1 MNLLDFGK
9 LITAMVTPFKDDLS
23 VDYEAAARLADHLV
37 NNGSDGL
44 VITGTTGESCTL
56 TMEESVELYKVV
68 KSTVSGRASV
78 IAGSGSNST
87 KEALYLT
94 KGAEGAGV
102 DASLQVAPYYNK
114 PSQAGFFAHF
124 KTIAENTG
132 LPLILYNIPG
142 RTGKNV
148 DAETIIKLSEVE
160 NIVGVKE
167 ASGDL
172 EQVSKIVSDTSD
184 DFLLYSGEDFLTLPI
199 LCLGG
204 DGVISVAS
212 HIAGNDMKEMIEAY
226 AAGDNVKALRIHQK
240 LAPLFKVLFINSNPI
255 PVKAALNMVGMNVG
269 SLRSPLVEATDEEK
283 SKIKNVL
290 SGLGLV

>member
-1 MNLLDFGK
+1 VNLLDFGK

-148 DAETIIKLSEVE
+148 EAETIIKLSEVE

-204 DGVISVAS
+204 DGVISVSS
-212 HIAGNDMKEMIEAY
+212 HIVGNDMKEMIEAY
-226 AAGDNVKALRIHQK
+226 AAGNNVKALRIHQK

>member
-1 MNLLDFGK
+1 MDFGK

-148 DAETIIKLSEVE
+148 EAETIIKLSEVE

-204 DGVISVAS
+204 DGVISVSS
-212 HIAGNDMKEMIEAY
+212 HIVGNDMKEMIEAY
-226 AAGDNVKALRIHQK
+226 AAGNNVKALRIHQK

>member
-1 MNLLDFGK
+1 
-9 LITAMVTPFKDDLS
+9 MVTPFKDDLS